1 MRIPLIAAL
10 AAALTACSLGDIGA
24 VQEQPFPV
32 DSTYTTGQALD
43 DRAHCDAVDWS
54 TMDDDR
60 GRRIVVYTCV
70 LTGAS
75 DHFAAER
82 DKQIE
87 EINRRHAHN
96 AAGIEEADQGFATEM
111 AWVQDVSDS
120 EDPFHKQD
128 AELVAKHREFQ
139 SLLAQGTATSD
150 QLTLLL
156 RMGRLD
162 ETWHEDLER
171 AFRERDGWQ
180 ARMQNQ
186 SSEQGRAY
194 VRPQLEA
201 ASVALSEQMQESA
214 RRLADVVSAAEER
227 LANDEMAAES
237 ARSAAATER
246 QQRVDEL
253 RAKQAEF
260 QQQKPQMLADLE
272 AKRIEAVQAM
282 EGRYRDV
289 VATETYQWAVSD
301 AGPQLIYGGFE
312 VVNGAGDR
320 ISAVNYGGPLLERQL
335 KRALDDRV
343 TNYSEYTSY

>member
-1 MRIPLIAAL
+1 VRIPLIAAL

-96 AAGIEEADQGFATEM
+96 AAGIEETDQGFDKEI
-111 AWVQDVSDS
+111 AWILDVSDS
-120 EDPFHKQD
+120 GDLFHKED

-139 SLLAQGTATSD
+139 SLLVQGTATDD
-150 QLTLLL
+150 QLTDLL

-162 ETWHEDLER
+162 ESWHEDLDH
-171 AFRERDGWQ
+171 AFRERDGAQ

-194 VRPQLEA
+194 VRPQLDA
-201 ASVALSEQMQESA
+201 ANAALSAQMRESA
-214 RRLADVVSAAEER
+214 RQLAEVVSAAEAK
-227 LANDEMAAES
+227 LANDAMAAEA

-260 QQQKPQMLADLE
+260 QQQKPQLLADLE
-272 AKRIEAVQAM
+272 AKRVEAVQAM
-282 EGRYRDV
+282 EERYRDV

-301 AGPQLIYGGFE
+301 AGPQLIYGGYE
-312 VVNGAGDR
+312 AVNGAGNR
-320 ISAVNYGGPLLERQL
+320 IASFNYDGPLLERKL

-343 TNYSEYTSY
+343 TNFIEYMSY